1 MIKRSK
7 SRNFL
12 KIEKAEA
19 IEEWCAVVKSSNKR
33 DDGVVTAAAAK
44 VAHKIKSTQLSPSF
58 LMTNLDTQ
66 SHTHS
71 HRIPIPS
78 LTSLHKY
85 IPATKFIDYLTYTL
99 AQGV

>member
-1 MIKRSK
+1 MQ
-7 SRNFL
+7 
-12 KIEKAEA
+12 IEKAEA
-19 IEEWCAVVKSSNKR
+19 VKERCAVVKSSNKR

-44 VAHKIKSTQLSPSF
+44 VVHKIKSTQLSPSS

-78 LTSLHKY
+78 LTSLYKC
-85 IPATKFIDYLTYTL
+85 IPATKFND
-99 AQGV
+99 